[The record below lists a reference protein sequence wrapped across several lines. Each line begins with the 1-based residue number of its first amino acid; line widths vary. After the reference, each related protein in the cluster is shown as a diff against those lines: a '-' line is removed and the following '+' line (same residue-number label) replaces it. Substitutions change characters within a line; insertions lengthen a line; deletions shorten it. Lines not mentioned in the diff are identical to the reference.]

1 MPPASAELQ
10 LRLRT
15 HWDNWSASTGNERA
29 VFQSWLLGLCEALD
43 VDPPV
48 PPTADYR
55 FELPVHAVD
64 REGRESTNFID
75 CWKAGHFAMEAKA
88 QADGKNTDALL
99 RKAYGQLRNYIAH
112 VSGDAPP
119 YLMVVDVPR
128 TLIVWDRWSGA
139 YGDFAAGRRIPLATL
154 HERPNDIALLRD
166 IFEQPQVRDPRGR
179 AQAVTKEIATG
190 LAQLAARMETRGLK
204 TEGVARF
211 LMRCVF
217 CCFAE
222 DIGLLP
228 SMLFRRAL
236 ETARASGD
244 ADHLA
249 RALTS
254 LWETMDRGGMYGAEL
269 LHRFNGHFFKV
280 VESLP
285 LQPDELVLLIE
296 AAKHDWSRVE
306 PSIFG
311 TLLVRALDPEE
322 RHRLGAEYTPR
333 EFIERLVEPTV
344 VEPIRER
351 WTAVQAAVLQLEDE
365 WTKEQE
371 RKAAEPKEFRKRKAK
386 AKQFALPQP
395 IAEAVKQLMAFHT
408 WLRGLQFLDPAC
420 GSGNFLYVTMA
431 AVKRIELE
439 VLNEIHRLS
448 HGQGE
453 LVLDEVH
460 PRQFHGIEV
469 KRWAREIA
477 ELTLWIGYHQFW
489 RETHGGRTPPDPI
502 LEDTGTIEHRDA
514 VLLWEEKVRRP
525 ERDRPDPTPRVVHPV
540 TAELV
545 PDPEAKHP
553 YWEYVNARPAEWPRA
568 DFIIGNPPY
577 IGNKRM
583 RDALGDGYV
592 DALRGSYPDLPESID
607 FVMYWWHRAAVEVA
621 EGRTVRAGLI
631 TTNSITQLFHQPIIS
646 AAASRG
652 AHVVWAAPDHPWEDG
667 SDAAAVRVAMTV
679 LAGESGRAVR
689 IAVDAAGAV
698 TRTVRAARFNPDLSV
713 GADVA
718 TSSAIPLQANTGLS
732 SRGFTLVGRGFVI
745 GPDEAARLLAA
756 DARNAQLVRP
766 YVNGQDLA
774 SRTRGV
780 HVIDA
785 GLMSEQ
791 ELRSFPMLYD
801 RLRDRVYAE
810 RQGNGRK
817 SYRDCWWRFGEP
829 RRELRSAT
837 AGLATYIVTG
847 YVARHR
853 WFTRLDGRVAPD
865 ETLVAIASDDA
876 FALGVLS
883 TSIHSS
889 WAAAAGT
896 RLGIGND
903 PRYNN
908 TRCFDAFPFP
918 DPGPALRTQ
927 IAALAERLDTHRAA
941 AIARDERVTMTGMYN
956 VAEKLRSGEPLTSR
970 EGAIHE
976 IAACGVLRDLHD
988 ELDTK
993 VAEAYGWPWPMARDE
1008 ILERVVAL
1016 HDARVLEEQRGIV
1029 RWLRPDY
1036 QVPRFGTAT
1045 VSPTA
1050 ASLPLPA
1057 SPEAAAAATGSATPP
1072 PPWPRT
1078 AIEQLSA
1085 IAALLSTRALTV
1097 DEVTASFS
1105 SAPRSLV
1112 ERHLETLA
1120 LMGELSRGPDGR
1132 YRVAERA
1139 A

>member
-15 HWDNWSASTGNERA
+15 HWDTWSASTGNERA

-119 YLMVVDVPR
+119 YLMAVDVPR

-139 YGDFAAGRRIPLATL
+139 YGDFAAGRRIRLATL
-154 HERPNDIALLRD
+154 HERPDDIALLRD

-179 AQAVTKEIATG
+179 AQAVTKQIATG
-190 LAQLAARMETRGLK
+190 LAQLAARMEARGLE
-204 TEGVARF
+204 TEAVARF

-228 SMLFRRAL
+228 SMLFRRTL

-285 LQPDELVLLIE
+285 LQSDELVLLIE

-365 WTKEQE
+365 WTKEEE

-395 IAEAVKQLMAFHT
+395 IAEAVKRLMAFHT

-448 HGQGE
+448 RGQGE

-514 VLLWEEKVRRP
+514 VLVWDDRVRRP
-525 ERDRPDPTPRVVHPV
+525 ERDRPDPTPRLVHPV
-540 TAELV
+540 TGELV
-545 PDPEAKHP
+545 PDPEAKLP

-621 EGRTVRAGLI
+621 ERRTVRAGLI

-646 AAASRG
+646 AAAARG

-679 LAGESGRAVR
+679 MAYDPAQATRLE
-689 IAVDAAGAV
+689 VDADGYITGQV
-698 TRTVRAARFNPDLSV
+698 TVQRLNADLTAH
-713 GADVA
+713 ADVA
-718 TSSAIPLQANTGLS
+718 GAAAVPLRSNVGLS
-732 SRGFTLVGRGFVI
+732 TRGVTLVGSGFLLEAPEAAHLLALDPAHASAIKPYRNGRDLALRPRDVFVI
-745 GPDEAARLLAA
+745 DFALKSEEEARALPVLY
-756 DARNAQLVRP
+756 DIV
-766 YVNGQDLA
+766 
-774 SRTRGV
+774 RTRV
-780 HVIDA
+780 K
-785 GLMSEQ
+785 
-791 ELRSFPMLYD
+791 PD
-801 RLRDRVYAE
+801 RDVMRRE
-810 RQGNGRK
+810 SRRRN
-817 SYRDCWWRFGEP
+817 WWRFGEP
-829 RRELRSAT
+829 NPKLRALIR
-837 AGLATYIVTG
+837 GLHRYITTP
-847 YVARHR
+847 YVARQR
-853 WFTRLDGRVAPD
+853 FFTFLSADVVPD
-865 ETLVAIASDDA
+865 DKLIAIASDDPYV
-876 FALGVLS
+876 LGILS
-883 TSIHSS
+883 SCIHEQ
-889 WAAAAGT
+889 WADAAGT
-896 RLGIGND
+896 RLGVGND
-903 PRYNN
+903 STYNN
-908 TRCFDAFPFP
+908 PRCFDAFPFP
-918 DPGPALRTQ
+918 DQTLNGHD
-927 IAALAERLDTHRAA
+927 IADLAERRRHIDSPPSPATNA
-941 AIARDERVTMTGMYN
+941 
-956 VAEKLRSGEPLTSR
+956 SR
-970 EGAIHE
+970 
-976 IAACGVLRDLHD
+976 
-988 ELDTK
+988 
-993 VAEAYGWPWPMARDE
+993 
-1008 ILERVVAL
+1008 
-1016 HDARVLEEQRGIV
+1016 
-1029 RWLRPDY
+1029 
-1036 QVPRFGTAT
+1036 
-1045 VSPTA
+1045 
-1050 ASLPLPA
+1050 
-1057 SPEAAAAATGSATPP
+1057 
-1072 PPWPRT
+1072 
-1078 AIEQLSA
+1078 
-1085 IAALLSTRALTV
+1085 
-1097 DEVTASFS
+1097 
-1105 SAPRSLV
+1105 
-1112 ERHLETLA
+1112 
-1120 LMGELSRGPDGR
+1120 
-1132 YRVAERA
+1132 
-1139 A
+1139 